1 MAGADI
7 IIIMKGK
14 TMADTAAAPQGFALA
29 GLRVLDLT
37 RILAGPWATQ
47 VLADM
52 GAEVIKI
59 ERPGTGDDTR
69 SWGPPNMIDDA
80 GRDHGAAYF
89 HAANRGKKSVALDMS
104 HPEGQRLVRALAA
117 QADVVVENFKVG
129 GLAKYG
135 LDYASLSAIKPDLV
149 YCSIT
154 GFGQTGPYADQ
165 AGYDF
170 LVQGM
175 GGMMSV
181 TGQADGTPGAEP
193 MKTGVAL
200 TDLLTGLYA
209 VIGILSALRHRDAT
223 GQGQHVDMS
232 LLDVQ
237 VATLANQATN
247 FLATGTPPVR
257 MGNSHPTIVPY
268 QVFPTSDGHII
279 LAVGNDGQFARFC
292 AVAGAPEL
300 ASDPRFATNPGRVT
314 HRDALIPILEGLIA
328 GRSLDDWI
336 AALTAAN
343 VPAGPINDIGR
354 VFADPQVQ
362 ARGMRT
368 APRTADGHA
377 LAGVASP
384 LKLSRTPAI
393 PPTAAPRLGQDTQAV
408 LTGLLGQQ
416 AGDLAALLAQGVIAV
431 PE

>member
-1 MAGADI
+1 MTGAP
-7 IIIMKGK
+7 
-14 TMADTAAAPQGFALA
+14 TTPQRSALS
-29 GLRVLDLT
+29 GLRILDLT

-59 ERPGTGDDTR
+59 ERPGEGDDTR

-89 HAANRGKKSVALDMS
+89 HAANRGKKSVAVDIA
-104 HPEGQRLVRALAA
+104 HPDGQRLVRALAA
-117 QADVVVENFKVG
+117 QADVLVENFKVG

-209 VIGILSALRHRDAT
+209 AIGILAALRHRDAT
-223 GQGQHVDMS
+223 GQGQHIDMS

-247 FLATGTPPVR
+247 FLATGIPPVR
-257 MGNSHPTIVPY
+257 MGNAHPTIVPY

-279 LAVGNDGQFARFC
+279 LAIGNDGQFARFC
-292 AVAGAPEL
+292 DVAGAPEL
-300 ASDPRFATNPGRVT
+300 ALDPRFATNPGRVRN
-314 HRDALIPILEGLIA
+314 RDTLIPLLERLLA
-328 GRSLDDWI
+328 GRRLDDWI
-336 AALTAAN
+336 AALNTAK

-354 VFADPQVQ
+354 VFADPHVQ

-368 APRTADGHA
+368 APRTPDGHH

-384 LKLSRTPAI
+384 LKLSQTPPI
-393 PPTAAPRLGQDTQAV
+393 PPAAAPRLGSDTFAV
-408 LTGLLGQQ
+408 LTGLLAGQEL
-416 AGDLAALLAQGVIAV
+416 DLDQLVSQGVIAG
-431 PE
+431 PAEDGPAQ

>member
-1 MAGADI
+1 MGDHSL
-7 IIIMKGK
+7 
-14 TMADTAAAPQGFALA
+14 TSTRSALA
-29 GLRVLDLT
+29 GLRVLDMT

-89 HAANRGKKSVALDMS
+89 HAANRGKKSVAVDMAQ
-104 HPEGQRLVRALAA
+104 PEGQRILRALAA

-129 GLAKYG
+129 GLAQYG
-135 LDYASLSAIKPDLV
+135 LDYAALSAIKPDLI

-154 GFGQTGPYADQ
+154 GFGQTGPYAEQ
-165 AGYDF
+165 PGYDF

-181 TGQADGTPGAEP
+181 TGQAEGTPGAEP

-223 GQGQHVDMS
+223 GEGQHIDMA

-247 FLATGTPPVR
+247 YLATGIAPVR
-257 MGNSHPTIVPY
+257 MGNAHPTIVPY

-292 AVAGAPEL
+292 EAAGAPEL
-300 ASDPRFATNPGRVT
+300 ARDARFATNPGRVH
-314 HRDALIPILEGLIA
+314 HRDVLIPLLEDILA
-328 GRSLDDWI
+328 RRTLDDWI
-336 AALTAAN
+336 AALNVAK

-354 VFADPQVQ
+354 VFADPHVQ
-362 ARGMRT
+362 ARGLRT
-368 APRTADGHA
+368 RPRTPDGHD
-377 LAGVASP
+377 LHGVASP
-384 LKLSRTPAI
+384 LKLSQTPPI
-393 PPTAAPRLGQDTQAV
+393 PPTAAPMLGADTFDV
-408 LTGLLGQQ
+408 LTRLLAGQEM
-416 AGDLAALLAQGVIAV
+416 DLECLLAAGVIAGN
-431 PE
+431 PMGENT